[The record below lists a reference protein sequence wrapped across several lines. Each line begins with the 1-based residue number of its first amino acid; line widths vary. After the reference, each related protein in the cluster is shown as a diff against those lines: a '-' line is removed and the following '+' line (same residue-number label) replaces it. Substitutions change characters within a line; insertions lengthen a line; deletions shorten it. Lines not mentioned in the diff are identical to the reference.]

1 VRNPIDDAIAALRR
15 GDQARAFALLRA
27 CLTRDPKDATAWLW
41 MSEATP
47 DIHRKIEA
55 LERFIQL
62 APDHPRVPSA
72 TARLQYLEAQ
82 VAKVSP
88 PPLPSVSIRYEEDAP
103 KVEEPPPPVA
113 PSIIAPPMIEE
124 PPPPRVT
131 EPKPSLLR
139 RTERV
144 AYPAPEPT
152 KTEPTIAPAPR
163 TAVSESIPSSPMS
176 LQTAPRP
183 AYTPAMPDLLQ
194 SLLET
199 APMPRVR
206 PDTPRDPS
214 QGLETAPRRAI
225 QPEEQSVIQSDL
237 PVEAGL
243 DETIT
248 PVEGTE
254 AVSQSRATPWW
265 AWTLMTLM
273 TLQVF
278 MLVYIIWRIE
288 NALAA
293 LGR

>member
-82 VAKVSP
+82 VAKVP
-88 PPLPSVSIRYEEDAP
+88 PPSPPSVSIRYAQAEP
-103 KVEEPPPPVA
+103 KVENFPPTVA
-113 PSIIAPPMIEE
+113 PSVITPPVIEE
-124 PPPPRVT
+124 PPPPPVT

-144 AYPAPEPT
+144 APLPEPT
-152 KTEPTIAPAPR
+152 QTEPTIAPAPQ
-163 TAVSESIPSSPMS
+163 TPLSESAPSSPMS

-199 APMPRVR
+199 ASMPRVR
-206 PDTPRDPS
+206 PDTPRETSPR
-214 QGLETAPRRAI
+214 LETASRRAI
-225 QPEEQSVIQSDL
+225 QPDEQSVTQEDS
-237 PVEAGL
+237 PVEMTIGEMSRVVG
-243 DETIT
+243 ETEEI
-248 PVEGTE
+248 
-254 AVSQSRATPWW
+254 SQSRTTPWW